1 MSTERKPYT
10 PREIDD
16 TEDRMGSI
24 DQLDFSDRQ
33 DERKGRIGDERS
45 PEELEREFP
54 EERVQEAGLSGG
66 ETLGT
71 GVHED
76 GVSMDDAS
84 PETLLD
90 ESGARSRRERGD
102 AFPADKELTEV
113 SAREIGGGTG
123 LDEAELGRRRPL
135 DNKRWDGNPD
145 DPLQPEPG
153 VTIDDELAGDD
164 ALDANRRRTRDG
176 GSFGD

>member
-24 DQLDFSDRQ
+24 DQLDFSERQ
-33 DERKGRIGDERS
+33 DERQGRVGDERS
-45 PEELEREFP
+45 PEEAEREFP
-54 EERVQEAGLSGG
+54 DERVQQAGLSGG

-71 GVHED
+71 GIHED
-76 GVSMDDAS
+76 GVSMDDVS

-90 ESGARSRRERGD
+90 ESGARSPREPGD
-102 AFPADKELTEV
+102 AYPADKELTEV
-113 SAREIGGGTG
+113 DAGDIGGGYG
-123 LDEAELGRRRPL
+123 LDEAELGRRHPL
-135 DNKRWDGNPD
+135 DDKAWDG
-145 DPLQPEPG
+145 DPTEPLEPEPG

-164 ALDANRRRTRDG
+164 ALEANRKHTRDG
-176 GSFGD
+176 GSFGE